1 MRFFQKIRNQQNQN
15 RQQKR
20 TESQTMYIDQST
32 QHIGYADHY
41 NCYEAN
47 IAPYTTIQYVFN
59 ESSINRDK
67 NYGTKY
73 DKKKLQ
79 KIGQTTFSPKPFFFP
94 NIVLKCL

>member
-1 MRFFQKIRNQQNQN
+1 MRFFQKIRNQQNQH

-73 DKKKLQ
+73 DKKSCKKSARLLFLQ
-79 KIGQTTFSPKPFFFP
+79 KHFFFQ
-94 NIVLKCL
+94 ILF